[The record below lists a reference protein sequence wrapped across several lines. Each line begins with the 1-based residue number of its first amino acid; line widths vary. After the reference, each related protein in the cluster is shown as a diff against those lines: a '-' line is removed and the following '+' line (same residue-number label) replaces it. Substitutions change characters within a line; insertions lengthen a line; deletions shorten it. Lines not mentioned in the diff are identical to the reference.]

1 MQKLWLIAGLL
12 LIWGIAPGSARAF
25 EKQPAAPAAPQSGLT
40 SPAKKNAEDAGPGK
54 LELEAS
60 EDTASSKWRIP
71 GLGSLNIL
79 PKMDFGLE
87 LLYSDDRDDLVD
99 DGSGG
104 DDVRIRGSVKR
115 RF

>member
-1 MQKLWLIAGLL
+1 MRKVWLIAGLL
-12 LIWGIAPGSARAF
+12 LFWGMAPGATHAF
-25 EKQPAAPAAPQSGLT
+25 EQQPAAPGAPQPGLS
-40 SPAKKNAEDAGPGK
+40 SPAKKNTDDSRSGK
-54 LELEAS
+54 LELEAT
-60 EDTASSKWRIP
+60 EDSAGSKWKIP

-87 LLYSDDRDDLVD
+87 LLYGDETDNLVD